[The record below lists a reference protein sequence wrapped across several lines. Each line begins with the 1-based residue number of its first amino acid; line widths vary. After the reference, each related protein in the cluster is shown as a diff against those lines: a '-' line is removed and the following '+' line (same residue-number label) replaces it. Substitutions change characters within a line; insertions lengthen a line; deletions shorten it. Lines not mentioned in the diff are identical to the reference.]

1 MGETLSVSIDTSKDV
16 AEPTLEEEA
25 AKYESDNFD
34 SSADDRPEW
43 LPEKFKSPEDMA
55 KAYSELEKK
64 LGSRSNTNTEEN
76 VEQTLEEPERQNAN
90 DADEGEDNDEETETV
105 EQKARQVTEKAGL
118 DFDELSASYWENGEL
133 NESQYKKLEEAGIP
147 KSLVDQFITGQEAL
161 IASTRNT
168 VFESVGGEDAYNSI
182 TSWAADN
189 FSEDEISAYNA
200 AVNSGNTASAM
211 MAVKGLKARYDAE
224 VGFEPSREVRG
235 QTAKAGASVYRS
247 VAELEKD
254 MSDPR
259 YREDPAF
266 RRDVERKLGRS
277 DIF

>member
-16 AEPTLEEEA
+16 AQPTLEEEA
-25 AKYESDNFD
+25 AKYDNFD

-55 KAYSELEKK
+55 KAYSELERK
-64 LGSRSNTNTEEN
+64 LGSRNTTQEEN
-76 VEQTLEEPERQNAN
+76 VEQSDEEPEGQNVDDASEGDN
-90 DADEGEDNDEETETV
+90 DDEETETV
-105 EQKARQVTEKAGL
+105 EQTARQVTEKAGL
-118 DFDELSASYWENGEL
+118 NFDELSTSYWENGEL
-133 NESQYKKLEEAGIP
+133 SDSQYKKLEEAGIP

-161 IASTRNT
+161 ISSTRQS
-168 VFESVGGEDAYNSI
+168 VFNSVGGEDNYNAM
-182 TSWAADN
+182 TEWASDN

-200 AVNSGNTASAM
+200 AVNGGNTASAM
-211 MAVKGLKARYDAE
+211 MAVKGLKARFDAE

-259 YREDPAF
+259 YKEDPAF

>member
-1 MGETLSVSIDTSKDV
+1 MGDTLSVSIDTSKDV
-16 AEPTLEEEA
+16 AQPTLEEEA
-25 AKYESDNFD
+25 AKYDNLD
-34 SSADDRPEW
+34 ASTDDRPEW

-55 KAYSELEKK
+55 KAYSELERK
-64 LGSRSNTNTEEN
+64 LGSRNTSQEEN
-76 VEQTLEEPERQNAN
+76 VEQTLEEPERQDVD
-90 DADEGEDNDEETETV
+90 DADEGEDNGEETETV
-105 EQKARQVTEKAGL
+105 EQKARQVTKKAGL
-118 DFDELSASYWENGEL
+118 NFDDLSASYWENGEL
-133 NESQYKKLEEAGIP
+133 SDSQYKQLEEAGIP

-161 IASTRNT
+161 ISSTRQN
-168 VFESVGGEDAYNSI
+168 VFNLVGGEDNYNSM
-182 TSWAADN
+182 TAWAADN

-200 AVNSGNTASAM
+200 AVNGGNSASAM
-211 MAVKGLKARYDAE
+211 MAVKGLKARFDAE

-235 QTAKAGASVYRS
+235 QTVKAGASVYRS

-259 YREDPAF
+259 YKEDSAF